1 MAVSQPQKLMRQQ
14 IKRSMVAVNDQVLG
28 RDPKMIAYKHDKR
41 RVMLDTLTCQRIKPL
56 LTELKK
62 NGLADRERVVAMRPS
77 VQRRRGADPR
87 TRRSQHEK
95 RGLTRHRKARQPNLA
110 RDERDHAVGAVARR
124 VDQGIVQSAHT
135 TKPEDAVR
143 QFGRQSS
150 KPLVPPQ
157 NSLQDCLVHPSFL
170 PRKNRKRLSFQRQF
184 GSLKRTS
191 HCSPVGE
198 WSGYFR

>member
-1 MAVSQPQKLMRQQ
+1 MP
-14 IKRSMVAVNDQVLG
+14 
-28 RDPKMIAYKHDKR
+28 
-41 RVMLDTLTCQRIKPL
+41 DTLTCQRIEPL

-62 NGLADRERVVAMRPS
+62 NGLSDRERVVTMRPS
-77 VQRRRGADPR
+77 VQRRRGANPR
-87 TRRSQHEK
+87 TRRSQYQK
-95 RGLTRHRKARQPNLA
+95 RGLARHGKARQPNLP
-110 RDERDHAVGAVARR
+110 RDERNHAVRAVARR
-124 VDQGIVQSAHT
+124 IDQGIVQSAHAT
-135 TKPEDAVR
+135 EPEDAVR

-191 HCSPVGE
+191 H
-198 WSGYFR
+198 